1 MKLIEILKKQGGMRL
16 LKQYWQGG
24 ALFTG
29 IGEFLLL
36 GKKQNRSRNIA
47 SINHLENKT
56 KIGKDIVGTIDILKI
71 NKTTI

>member
-1 MKLIEILKKQGGMRL
+1 MNINEILKKQGGMRL

-36 GKKQNRSRNIA
+36 GKK
-47 SINHLENKT
+47 
-56 KIGKDIVGTIDILKI
+56 
-71 NKTTI
+71 